1 MSFKRKMV
9 NLTLVGSVAL
19 AMCLTGCGKRTLA
32 EAPIDP
38 AAETPAASEPVA
50 AEPEP
55 APVPSTPAY
64 EPAPIAA
71 GSLVVSGITKD
82 KVGIIGFRKVEVK
95 GQVVNTGSAP
105 LSGEVKIEFKKKK
118 GIINKTLETSETKT
132 QVVTNVAP
140 GQSVSFTIKSDKSCD
155 DAEVTVTTNAPVAA
169 ATYGQVAGSPYG
181 AAANPYGA
189 AATPYGARR

>member
-1 MSFKRKMV
+1 MSFKRKIV
-9 NLTLVGSVAL
+9 NLTLVGTVAL

-32 EAPIDP
+32 DAPIDP
-38 AAETPAASEPVA
+38 AASEEPAASAPVD
-50 AEPEP
+50 PDP
-55 APVPSTPAY
+55 APVASPSTPAY

-95 GQVVNTGSAP
+95 GQVVNTGTTP

-132 QVVTNVAP
+132 QVVANVAP
-140 GQSVSFTIKSDKSCD
+140 GQSVSFTLKSDKSCD

-181 AAANPYGA
+181 AAT
-189 AATPYGARR
+189 TPVRR

>member
-1 MSFKRKMV
+1 MSFKRKLV
-9 NLTLVGSVAL
+9 NLTLVGSVAI

-38 AAETPAASEPVA
+38 AASEEPAASEPANVD
-50 AEPEP
+50 PDP

-64 EPAPIAA
+64 EQPPLNV

-95 GQVVNTGSAP
+95 GSVVNTGSAP

-132 QVVTNVAP
+132 HVVTNVAP
-140 GQSVSFTIKSDKSCD
+140 GQSVSFTIKSDKGCD
-155 DAEVTVTTNAPVAA
+155 DAEVTVTTNQPVSTAA
-169 ATYGQVAGSPYG
+169 YGAAAGSPYG
-181 AAANPYGA
+181 AYGA
-189 AATPYGARR
+189 YGAPTPVYR